1 MGHKLFMTIFSL
13 IIPVDC
19 QRFTSAGGAFGVNHQ
34 HQWRRITELSAR
46 SRQKLCRWDPAVLQ
60 HCFHCIKVFFYTK
73 YPQKKYCTIY
83 GKFRIYR
90 TLVLVCFCMQLR
102 SLSTY
107 MVQLFLRRHIKQ
119 ELDDI
124 KHIKLF
130 K

>member
-1 MGHKLFMTIFSL
+1 MGQKLFMTIFSL

-46 SRQKLCRWDPAVLQ
+46 SKQKLCRWDPAVLQ
-60 HCFHCIKVFFYTK
+60 HWSHCIKVFFIENIH
-73 YPQKKYCTIY
+73 KKYCTIY

-90 TLVLVCFCMQLR
+90 TLVLVCFCIQLR

-107 MVQLFLRRHIKQ
+107 MVQLFFRQHIKQ

-124 KHIKLF
+124 KHIKFF